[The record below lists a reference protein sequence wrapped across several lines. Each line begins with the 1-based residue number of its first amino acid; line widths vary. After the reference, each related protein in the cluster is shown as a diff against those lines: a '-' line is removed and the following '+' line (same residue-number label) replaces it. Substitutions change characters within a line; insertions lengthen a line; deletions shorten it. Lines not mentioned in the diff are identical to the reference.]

1 MPAFV
6 RSLFARRAGDPSTVT
21 VTIDLGTPTSF
32 LAWGNV
38 TFIDSLDN
46 FDRDNAVAID
56 ILLVDGVLTNTQLS
70 DGDHLGPSGNSSN
83 LLQGALARVGRL
95 ITFRL
100 RAFHSQDLECFGYG
114 IVITNP

>member
-6 RSLFARRAGDPSTVT
+6 AEMFASRASGTST
-21 VTIDLGTPTSF
+21 VTIDLGAPTVF

-38 TFIDSLDN
+38 TFIDSLAD

-56 ILLVDGVLTNTQLS
+56 ITFIDGARTSTRLS
-70 DGDHLGPSGNSSN
+70 GGDHLGDSGAFSN
-83 LLQGALARVGRL
+83 LHQGALVRFGRRV
-95 ITFRL
+95 TFRL
-100 RAFHSQDLECFGYG
+100 RAFHSDDLEAFGYG